1 MDISQ
6 KNRNENYS
14 FEEKLALVDIIQQY
28 SKIIEN
34 KQTDA
39 VGLYEKNRTWNI
51 ICVKFN
57 KEMQKDASEGSLKT
71 LWSNIKK
78 CTRKY
83 FAKLKEETYKT
94 GGGSNNVTSNILYNK
109 AYEIIKTSV
118 DGLEN
123 VNDSDGKFAAK
134 ETINVI
140 EEIIAYEEEN
150 EDPNTDEVFKYLTGK
165 GEINRWEKWNSK
177 QLSKSLSKPLHNV
190 IKGPSISTSSISR
203 SSNDTKYMQENL
215 LQSKIELSNLM
226 KKDLNEK
233 SNLEIQVLGEQLKK
247 ERLKVKLLEYKLQKE
262 CENNNNVI
270 QVINSSDS
278 SD

>member
-1 MDISQ
+1 MP
-6 KNRNENYS
+6 
-14 FEEKLALVDIIQQY
+14 VIIL
-28 SKIIEN
+28 KIIGFQLTN
-34 KQTDA
+34 P
-39 VGLYEKNRTWNI
+39 VLS
-51 ICVKFN
+51 FF
-57 KEMQKDASEGSLKT
+57 L
-71 LWSNIKK
+71 
-78 CTRKY
+78 
-83 FAKLKEETYKT
+83 